1 MADSERDRY
10 LDTVLIGGRE
20 PARVVIAAYD
30 PGWVTRFALERDRI
44 RAALEDQAQRIEHV
58 GSTSVPGLGAKPIV
72 DILVTVTDAEDDA
85 RYGAAL
91 DRAGYQLRVR
101 EAGHRMFRTPERD
114 VHVHVL
120 SEGDPEDRRMLGF
133 RDRLRSSPEDR
144 ERYEA
149 LKRGLAER
157 QWRDLNEYADAKGP
171 FVEEVLRGFGH
182 R

>member
-1 MADSERDRY
+1 VNDPEM
-10 LDTVLIGGRE
+10 LIGGRE
-20 PARVVIAAYD
+20 PGRIVIVAYD
-30 PGWVTRFALERDRI
+30 PGWVTRFARERDRI

-72 DILVTVTDAEDDA
+72 DILVTVTDAKDAA

-91 DRAGYQLRVR
+91 EQAGYGLRVR
-101 EAGHRMFRTPERD
+101 EADHRMFRTPERD

-120 SEGDPEDRRMLGF
+120 SEGDPEVKRMLGF
-133 RDRLRSSPEDR
+133 RDELRHSAEDR

-149 LKRGLAER
+149 LKRGLAR
-157 QWRDLNEYADAKGP
+157 RHWRDMNEYADAKGP
-171 FVEEVLRGFGH
+171 FIEEVLRGIGH